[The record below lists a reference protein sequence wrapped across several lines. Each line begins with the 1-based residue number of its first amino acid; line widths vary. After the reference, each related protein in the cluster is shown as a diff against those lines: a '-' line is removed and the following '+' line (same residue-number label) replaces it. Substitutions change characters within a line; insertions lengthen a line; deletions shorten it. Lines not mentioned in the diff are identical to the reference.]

1 MTGDGTEF
9 CGPDFYA
16 VGESAGH
23 LGADESSAT
32 RLPCLGAGYA
42 ALCAPPRHDSGG
54 KTALATPLPR
64 APRPSWSFP
73 TARYAWRLTSWCW
86 VREPAPQGEESH
98 S

>member
-42 ALCAPPRHDSGG
+42 APRAAPRHDSGG

-64 APRPSWSFP
+64 APRPLVVLSHGP
-73 TARYAWRLTSWCW
+73 IR
-86 VREPAPQGEESH
+86 VAPDVVVLGA
-98 S
+98 